1 MRPWFIGV
9 MVIKRHLEYLLAAMR
24 CFYYFPGSCCTDFK
38 TRRLGT
44 SYATRIAITLIASRP
59 IQSLKCISFVIE
71 KFPGS
76 VNGLIK
82 STWRGKRGKEEG
94 AAINK
99 QGKCF
104 QKKKNPVTKFSR
116 N

>member
-59 IQSLKCISFVIE
+59 IQSLTCISFVIE

-94 AAINK
+94 ADQQTRK
-99 QGKCF
+99 VF
-104 QKKKNPVTKFSR
+104 PKKKKKTL
-116 N
+116 